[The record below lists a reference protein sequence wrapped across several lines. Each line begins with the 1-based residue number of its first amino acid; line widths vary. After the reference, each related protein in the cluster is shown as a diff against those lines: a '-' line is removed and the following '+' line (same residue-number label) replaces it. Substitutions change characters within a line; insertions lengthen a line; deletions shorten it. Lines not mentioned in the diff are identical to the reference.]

1 MSKEK
6 IESRRAFMK
15 KFGKLAGAA
24 AVAAPFMAI
33 AAKEAVAAPDEDNPA
48 TWTSCH
54 GCSNYCDL
62 HCSYDCMTQCKDGC
76 FRGCQGTCYGMSS
89 Y

>member
-24 AVAAPFMAI
+24 AVAVPFMAM
-33 AAKEAVAAPDEDNPA
+33 AAKEAVAAPDEDNPG
-48 TWTSCH
+48 TGSYSTCGWSCT
-54 GCSNYCDL
+54 GDCDRT
-62 HCSYDCMTQCKDGC
+62 CAGGCKD
-76 FRGCQGTCYGMSS
+76 SS
-89 Y
+89 SRY